1 MHKPT
6 INVEYLKKRFT
17 QMQSERAPMEYLYEE
32 VARYVLDRES
42 SMNSGHYQV
51 GLKSKRNYSKEGVL
65 YNLRFASALQGFV
78 SPAEQRWF
86 SLETTQPLNQIS
98 YESRV
103 YLDQLEET
111 LYALFASSNYY
122 QQSLEMITDYV
133 SFGRGTMLVL
143 PDDEKMVKFITIPMR
158 ETYIDTDLDNRIN
171 TVVRHFTKSNKA
183 IYDEFYNEKAPFPES
198 FIKALLNQEEA
209 EVEVLH
215 FAMPNPDYVP
225 LSKNINERKY
235 LSIYLYNGAE
245 QFILQKRFYNS
256 NPYLT
261 PRWSVLSG
269 EKEGR
274 GQAMLAVSDIRALSA
289 MKNDMLGGIQ
299 LLNNPTWMVHS
310 GSVAGAAL
318 NRRPGGVIPIKEPI
332 GGSIQNSIIPLP
344 QNSRPDIALNI
355 AQYYSEQ
362 IGKMLFADI
371 IAEDKNAEMS
381 ATEASTRQMLRIAN
395 MAPQIGR
402 LTPEYLDPLF
412 PRIISILIEGGHI
425 PAIPDDLKDMK
436 IEYRSPLAKAQKM
449 QAMEG
454 INQFGQFVQQWGSLD
469 PSVYQTIKP
478 EEIIMQAAIATDIP
492 ARILKSPQELKEM
505 KEQQQQ
511 QLEQQQQ
518 LQASESVANSQAK
531 LAAAANQLSEGA

>member
-1 MHKPT
+1 MYKPT
-6 INVEYLKKRFT
+6 IDIPYLKQRFT
-17 QMQSERAPMEYLYEE
+17 QMQNDRAPMEYLYEE

-65 YNLRFASALQGFV
+65 YNLRFAAALQGFV

-86 SLETTQPLNQIS
+86 SLETTKPLNQIS

-111 LYALFASSNYY
+111 LYALFASTNYY
-122 QQSLEMITDYV
+122 QQSLEMITDYA
-133 SFGRGTMLVL
+133 SFGRGTMLIL
-143 PDDEKMVKFITIPMR
+143 PDPEKMVKFITIPMR

-183 IYDEFYNEKAPFPES
+183 IYDEFKNDAQWPTEFTQS
-198 FIKALLNQEEA
+198 LHTQEDA

-215 FAMPNPDYVP
+215 FSLPNPQYVP
-225 LSKNINERKY
+225 QSKNINERKY
-235 LSIYLYNGAE
+235 LSIYLYNGAQ
-245 QFILQKRFYNS
+245 QFILKKSFYNS

-261 PRWSVLSG
+261 PRWTVLSG

-274 GQAMLAVSDIRALSA
+274 SQAMLAVSDIRALSS

-332 GGSIQNSIIPLP
+332 GGTIGNAIVPMP
-344 QNSRPDIALNI
+344 QNARPDIALNVV
-355 AQYYSEQ
+355 QYYSEQ
-362 IGKMLFADI
+362 IAKMFFADI

-412 PRIISILIEGGHI
+412 PRVISILIDNNHI
-425 PAIPDDLKDMK
+425 PPIPDDLKDMK

-449 QAMEG
+449 QAMDG
-454 INQFGQFVQQWGSLD
+454 ITQFGQFIQQWGSMD
-469 PSVYQTIKP
+469 PSIYQTIKP

-492 ARILKSPQELKEM
+492 SRILKSPQELKEM

-511 QLEQQQQ
+511 QMEQQQQ

-531 LAAAANQLSEGA
+531 LATAANQLSEGA